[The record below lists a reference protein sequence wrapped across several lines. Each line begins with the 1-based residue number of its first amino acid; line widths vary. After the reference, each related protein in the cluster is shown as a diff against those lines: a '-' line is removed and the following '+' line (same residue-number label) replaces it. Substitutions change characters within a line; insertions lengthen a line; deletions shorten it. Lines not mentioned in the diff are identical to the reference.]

1 MTINKQKLKI
11 FEVGVGDVFSS
22 KTKMFW
28 GSENTEVTLFE
39 PNPFLY
45 KYLLK
50 KTKNIKNI
58 NLFNIA
64 ISNEEK
70 IGHLV
75 CAGVTS
81 YIKDI
86 PSPIN
91 RIYLDKLNE
100 ILSNFTVPVNLM
112 RFDSF
117 DDGDIDFLRLGME
130 GSEFTVFETMKS
142 RPHIISI
149 HNYFANDYGYSFY
162 KWNDISAWINTNGY
176 FLLPG
181 IPDALLINKESV
193 AQNILT
199 LN

>member
-1 MTINKQKLKI
+1 MTINKQKVKI

-28 GSENTEVTLFE
+28 GNENAEVTLFE

-50 KTKNIKNI
+50 KTKDIKNV

-70 IGHLV
+70 IGHLI
-75 CAGVTS
+75 CAGVVS
-81 YIKDI
+81 YVKGI

-91 RIYLDKLNE
+91 EIYSNKLND
-100 ILSNFTVPVNLM
+100 ILLNFTVPVNLM

-130 GSEFTVFETMKS
+130 GSEFAVFETMKS

-149 HNYFANDYGYSFY
+149 HNYFANDYNYSFY
-162 KWNDISAWINTNGY
+162 KWDAILAWINTNGY
-176 FLLPG
+176 FLLSG
-181 IPDALLINKESV
+181 IPDALLVNKESV
-193 AQNILT
+193 AQNIVT
-199 LN
+199 QN